1 MTSKKLSGGL
11 FLAILF
17 LFVSCVSHPVIEP
30 QDEPLLYPEET
41 YIPQSFDWQEISAG
55 IWRFDFENQTF
66 PIIYHAVKIDLTN
79 PGLTPVCFP
88 SKNTPKTAA
97 QKGRKTSRF
106 AKQENC
112 VVAINTSPFTVE
124 AGKKEIVGIH
134 IDDKTQL
141 SAPQEKYSA
150 LIINRLSGTQGLTA
164 YIIDTQNPQNFENV
178 DYAFG
183 GFFTVLRD
191 EEILDFKARTHTSRC
206 GCGISKDGK
215 TLYLLV
221 AEGQQPLKSEG
232 LSYPQCAQIF
242 KAMGCDD
249 AMEFDGGG
257 STELCI
263 DGKSVL
269 SYPTLRKQAG
279 SFGFVLFR
287 LP

>member
-1 MTSKKLSGGL
+1 MTLKKLSGRL

-30 QDEPLLYPEET
+30 QDEPLLYPEQT
-41 YIPQSFDWQEISAG
+41 YIPQSFAWQQVHNG
-55 IWRFDFENQTF
+55 IWRFDFKNPEF
-66 PIIYHAVKIDLTN
+66 PVIYHAVKIDLTN
-79 PGLTPVCFP
+79 TALTPVCFP
-88 SKNTPKTAA
+88 SKDTPKKIA
-97 QKGRKTSRF
+97 QKGKKTSWF
-106 AKQENC
+106 AKQEGC
-112 VVAINTSPFTVE
+112 VVAINTSPFTVK
-124 AGKKEIVGIH
+124 AGSRQIAGIH
-134 IDDKTQL
+134 IDDKTLL
-141 SAPQEKYSA
+141 SAPIEEYSA
-150 LIINRLSGTQGLTA
+150 LIINRLPGTQGLTA
-164 YIIDTQNPQNFENV
+164 YITDTQTLQNFENC

-191 EEILDFKARTHTSRC
+191 EEILDFTTRTHTSRC

-221 AEGQQPLKSEG
+221 AEGQQPFKSEG

>member
-30 QDEPLLYPEET
+30 QDEPLLYPEQT
-41 YIPQSFDWQEISAG
+41 YIPQNFAWQQVHNG
-55 IWRFDFENQTF
+55 IWRFDFKSREF
-66 PIIYHAVKIDLTN
+66 PLIYHAVKIDLTT
-79 PGLTPVCFP
+79 PGLTLVCFP
-88 SKNTPKTAA
+88 SKDTPKNTA
-97 QKGRKTSRF
+97 QKGKKTNSF
-106 AKQENC
+106 AKQEGC
-112 VVAINTSPFTVE
+112 VVAINTSPFNKT
-124 AGKKEIVGIH
+124 GLKKEVLGIH
-134 IDDKTQL
+134 IDNKTQL
-141 SAPQEKYSA
+141 YPPVEGYSA
-150 LIINRLSGTQGLTA
+150 LIINRLPETQGLIADIVDSQT
-164 YIIDTQNPQNFENV
+164 PQAFENA
-178 DYAFG
+178 DFAFG

-191 EEILDFKARTHTSRC
+191 GQIQSFPSCSHDSRC
-206 GCGISKDGK
+206 GCGISEDGK
-215 TLYLLV
+215 ILYILV
-221 AEGQQPLKSEG
+221 AEGELPSISEG

-242 KAMGCDD
+242 KAIGCDD

-269 SYPTLRKQAG
+269 SYPTLRKQAS